1 MKTAVVYTAVTNGN
15 LTSDFIARF
24 VASWQLFPPGA
35 PCDLWVACNGGPLE
49 SYQQLMFAPMNA
61 MMFPRVNDGGR
72 DLTGYQ
78 DAARGP
84 CSDYEA
90 VLFLGESIYFHR
102 KGWLKRLVDAWQRWG
117 DGFYGPFA
125 SNNTRPHLQTSAF
138 FCSPATLLSYPIRP
152 LTRPARFEFEHGET
166 ALWRRV
172 AVQGNPVRCV
182 TFDGEWPPQIWRL
195 PQNILWRGN
204 QSNLLMMNNHA
215 QSWEQQTPLVK
226 HQWSMKAD
234 GPFK

>member
-1 MKTAVVYTAVTNGN
+1 VNVAIVYTAVTGGN
-15 LTSDFIARF
+15 LTTDLSARF
-24 VASWQLFPPGA
+24 VATWEAFPPGA
-35 PCDLWVACNGGPLE
+35 PCDLWVVCNGGPLLTE
-49 SYQQLMFAPMNA
+49 QVLMFAPMNA
-61 MMFPRVNDGGR
+61 RMFPRVNDGGK

-84 CSDYEA
+84 CADYDA

-102 KGWLKRLVDAWQRWG
+102 AGWLKRLVEAWQRYG
-117 DGFYGPFA
+117 PGFYGPFG
-125 SNNTRPHLQTSAF
+125 SNNTRAHLQTSAF

-152 LTRPARFEFEHGET
+152 LNRASRFDFEHGEH

-172 AVQGNPVRCV
+172 AAQGNPVRCV
-182 TFDGEWPPQIWRL
+182 TWDGEWLPQIWRL
-195 PQNILWRGN
+195 PRNTLWRGD

-215 QSWEQQTPLVK
+215 EAWANATPFTK

-234 GPFK
+234 AQFK